1 VAAPRLS
8 DAKAPALA
16 YLLAEAGALGCV
28 FVVGAGVLV
37 RLTVRDSSPAWAAIY
52 YALPWIVMA
61 GALAAAAAA
70 WLVIGRR
77 RIAAASI
84 VAAGVLATLW
94 LVHTTYAKPCAP
106 QPGDV
111 RVLLLNTARGHA
123 GWNEVARELPPF
135 DVDVIGLVEAG
146 GKGPARQQFWEENF
160 PEHHVYLP
168 GGGLAI
174 LTRGDLRRVSVHR
187 LDGIS
192 RFAEAEIDLEGRLV
206 RVILADLDASPR
218 FDRKR
223 LIGAVF
229 RAAEAQPDVPT
240 IVMGDF
246 NTPIDSLWFERIR
259 KRYRH
264 VFEEAGSGMLVTWP
278 APLPLVAIDHVWVSD
293 GITPTCATLES
304 HAMSDHRLVSA
315 QLALPR
321 EDGAPSVARARD
333 GGMS

>member
-1 VAAPRLS
+1 MKHGRSPGPLPRLLIE
-8 DAKAPALA
+8 AAAIGC
-16 YLLAEAGALGCV
+16 LLVVMAGM
-28 FVVGAGVLV
+28 LV
-37 RLTVRDSSPAWAAIY
+37 RMTVRDSSPAWAGIY
-52 YALPWIVMA
+52 YSLPLIVMA
-61 GALAAAAAA
+61 AIMVASSAA

-77 RIAAASI
+77 RLGAACMVAAAVCAS
-84 VAAGVLATLW
+84 LW
-94 LVHTTYAKPCAP
+94 LVRTSYARPCAP
-106 QPGDV
+106 KAGDV
-111 RVLLLNTARGHA
+111 RVLLLNAARGHA
-123 GWNEVARELPPF
+123 GWDEVARELPPF

-146 GKGPARQQFWEENF
+146 GKGPVRQQFWEENF
-160 PEHHVYLP
+160 PDHRVYLP

-174 LTRGDLRRVSVHR
+174 LTRGDVRRVSVHR

-229 RAAEAQPDVPT
+229 RAADAQPDVPT

-246 NTPIDSLWFERIR
+246 NTPIDSVWFERVR

-278 APLPLVAIDHVWVSD
+278 TPLPVIAIDHVWVSE
-293 GITPTCATLES
+293 GVTPTCATLES
-304 HAMSDHRLVSA
+304 HPMSDHRLVSA
-315 QLALPR
+315 QLALPD
-321 EDGAPSVARARD
+321 EAGEPPVAERVSGRAGSR
-333 GGMS
+333 S